1 MLKQPLWRLQRTIV
15 VIIVTSIYYDNG
27 NLKKQQI
34 QTAQTRDEK
43 INRISTAY
51 TCIYHV
57 LFCRIPLQMFSVRTC
72 TNMFFTSAQLSL
84 VYFIS
89 LICHFYLS
97 FYHSMWNALAVVV
110 VYLSFPCFNVFSFFQ
125 IYLFH
130 TNIPISCKSM
140 HLLANLFLSNS
151 NLSFFFSNSNLSHQN
166 PMNCKRSLERSGWDS
181 E

>member
-1 MLKQPLWRLQRTIV
+1 MTT
-15 VIIVTSIYYDNG
+15 VISRNNKY
-27 NLKKQQI
+27 KQQK
-34 QTAQTRDEK
+34 QETK
-43 INRISTAY
+43 KNRISTAY

-110 VYLSFPCFNVFSFFQ
+110 VYLSFPCFNFFSFFQ

-151 NLSFFFSNSNLSHQN
+151 NLSLFFSNSNLSHQN